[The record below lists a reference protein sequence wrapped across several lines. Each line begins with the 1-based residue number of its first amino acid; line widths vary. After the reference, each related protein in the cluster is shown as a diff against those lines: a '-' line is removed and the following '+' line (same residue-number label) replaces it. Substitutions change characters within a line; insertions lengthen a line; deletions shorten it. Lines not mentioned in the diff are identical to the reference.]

1 MFLVYSYDPDT
12 NTECQFHG
20 CHWHEHTCNENCIDR
35 QNMRYKD
42 TCQVD
47 SSTSINGWDKKYNLV

>member
-20 CHWHEHTCNENCIDR
+20 CHWHEHTCNENRIDR

-47 SSTSINGWDKKYNLV
+47 SSTSINGWDKK